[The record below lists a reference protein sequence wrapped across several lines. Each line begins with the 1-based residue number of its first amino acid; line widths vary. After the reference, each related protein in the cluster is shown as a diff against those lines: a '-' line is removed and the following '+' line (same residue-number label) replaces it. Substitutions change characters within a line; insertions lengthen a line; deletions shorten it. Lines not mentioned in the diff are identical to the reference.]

1 MKQIIKFILHKYAFF
16 IKYINRFIGYNKIY
30 FFISHMLI
38 FYFMKNIYDFIIIVQ
53 KYRKYDFFN
62 RKYDNLKINKEYKTY
77 LPYAL

>member
-38 FYFMKNIYDFIIIVQ
+38 FYFMKNMISLAMDHLYE
-53 KYRKYDFFN
+53 
-62 RKYDNLKINKEYKTY
+62 KYDNLKLNKEHKIH
-77 LPYAL
+77 LFCLF